1 MIKILFFCVAFK
13 IVLSVAYS
21 GMHSSLAFVNWA
33 DGALQAPGLK
43 VSENKLGQLTGIFR
57 DQQAWRLLDP
67 ETVVYRVWWWEPVPS
82 GTEGGL
88 FWGITEIQPGRV
100 GNEYFMTRG
109 HWHVIRNRAEFYGT
123 VAGIGKLVLMDRGGR
138 TWFEDMTPGS
148 LHYVA
153 GEVAHR
159 IVNTGEHSNSRHCL
173 LAERRRPRLRG
184 RRWAWIW
191 RSDHRGAGR
200 SCSS

>member
-1 MIKILFFCVAFK
+1 
-13 IVLSVAYS
+13 
-21 GMHSSLAFVNWA
+21 MHSSFAFVNWA

-43 VSENKLGQLTGIFR
+43 VSEKKLGQLTGIFR
-57 DQQAWRLLDP
+57 DQQAWRQLDP

-109 HWHVIRNRAEFYGT
+109 HWHLIRNRAEFYGT
-123 VAGIGKLVLMDRGGR
+123 VAGTGKLVLMDRGGR

-173 LAERRRPRLRG
+173 LAKRRRPRLRG
-184 RRWAWIW
+184 RRWARIW

-200 SCSS
+200 SRSQLTHKSDP